1 MNPEIEI
8 EEMNIIITRMDDD
21 LQALKMELEN
31 ILSQYP
37 KAYDLDRNIKFKSKK
52 QKKYRYGR

>member
-8 EEMNIIITRMDDD
+8 EQMNIIIARMDDD
-21 LQALKMELEN
+21 LQTLKTELEN

-37 KAYDLDRNIKFKSKK
+37 KAYDINKDTRFKPKK
-52 QKKYRYGR
+52 QKEFHYGR